1 MASLSLRDRDAIV
14 TREGLIFRVFGYSHP
29 PDAFVC
35 DAEYASAK
43 IFTSN
48 DPRAPRNGGNQRFY
62 KFYNDEGLKLVFSQ
76 FPQYTVFHEMLG
88 QKVVG
93 MKQDDIAE
101 ARKPEARLQALIEA
115 GSKDELEDAMQ
126 RVLNIVLHGSGLSAK
141 NFGVFGSML
150 HGFHHP
156 KFSDID
162 LVVYGRTENAKTR
175 ETLEALY
182 ADSLSGFRNEFG
194 TDEAMNGKRWR
205 FKNYSVEEF
214 MWHQKR
220 KQIYGL
226 FDDAE
231 SGRTIK
237 AEFEPVK
244 AWSEIVSEYDPE
256 ARILQKGWVKINAR
270 VTADADA
277 PFIPSVY
284 AIEPLEVVSGA
295 KEAFEAVR
303 VYSYMEEFR
312 LQAQRDEVVCVEGN
326 LEEVVSPKGSF
337 HQVTLTYCP
346 RYYEQ
351 VLKVL
356 PQTCDSTI

>member
-1 MASLSLRDRDAIV
+1 MAPLTLRDRDAIF

-29 PDAFVC
+29 QNAFVC

-48 DPRAPRNGGNQRFY
+48 DPRAPRNGGNQLFY

-93 MKQDDIAE
+93 VNQADVAE
-101 ARKPEARLQALIEA
+101 ARKPEERLQALV
-115 GSKDELEDAMQ
+115 GTNPKDELVDAMQ
-126 RVLNIVLHGSGLSAK
+126 RVLGIVLQSSSLSAK

-162 LVVYGRTENAKTR
+162 LIVYGKKENAKMR
-175 ETLEALY
+175 EILEALY
-182 ADSLSGFRNEFG
+182 ADDVSGFRNEFG
-194 TDEAMNGKRWR
+194 TDEAMRGKRWR
-205 FKNYSVEEF
+205 FKNYSVKEF
-214 MWHQKR
+214 VWHQRR

-226 FDDAE
+226 FDDAQ
-231 SGRTIK
+231 SGRTLK
-237 AEFEPVK
+237 VEFEPVK
-244 AWSEIVSEYDPE
+244 AWSEIASEYDPE
-256 ARILQKGWVKINAR
+256 ARIVQKGWVKINAR
-270 VTADADA
+270 VVDDADA

-284 AIEPLEVVSGA
+284 GIEPLEVLSGTR
-295 KEAFEAVR
+295 EALEAVR
-303 VYSYMEEFR
+303 VFSYMEEFR
-312 LQAQRDEVVCVEGN
+312 LQAQKDETICVEGN
-326 LEEVVSPKGSF
+326 LEEVVSPKGRF
-337 HQVTLTYCP
+337 HQITLTYCP

-351 VLKVL
+351 VLKAK
-356 PQTCDSTI
+356 PQTCDSTM

>member
-1 MASLSLRDRDAIV
+1 LASLNLRDRDAIL

-29 PDAFVC
+29 PNAYIC

-43 IFTSN
+43 IFTST
-48 DPRAPRNGGNQRFY
+48 DPRAPRTGGNQLFY
-62 KFYNDEGLKLVFSQ
+62 KFYNDEGLKLVFNN
-76 FPQYTVFHEMLG
+76 FPQYTVIHKMLR

-93 MKQDDIAE
+93 VNQADVAE
-101 ARKPEARLQALIEA
+101 ARKPEKRLLELLETEP
-115 GSKDELEDAMQ
+115 KDKLVDAMQ
-126 RVLNIVLHGSGLSAK
+126 RVLNAALHHSGLSVE

-156 KFSDID
+156 DFSDID
-162 LVVYGRTENAKTR
+162 LVVYGRKENAKMR

-182 ADSLSGFRNEFG
+182 ADDASGFRNEFG
-194 TDEAMNGKRWR
+194 TDEAMQGKQWR
-205 FKNYSVEEF
+205 FKNYSVKEF
-214 MWHQKR
+214 VWHQKR

-231 SGRTIK
+231 SGRIIK

-244 AWSEIVSEYDPE
+244 AWSEITSEYHPE
-256 ARILQKGWVKINAR
+256 TRILQKGWVKLNAR

-284 AIEPLEVVSGA
+284 AIEPLEVVSGTR
-295 KEAFEAVR
+295 EALEAVR
-303 VYSYMEEFR
+303 VFSYMEEFR
-312 LQAQRDEVVCVEGN
+312 LQAQKDEKVIVEGN

-351 VLKVL
+351 VLKV
-356 PQTCDSTI
+356 T

>member
-1 MASLSLRDRDAIV
+1 LAGLNLRDRDAIL

-29 PDAFVC
+29 PNAYIC
-35 DAEYASAK
+35 DAEYAAASV
-43 IFTSN
+43 FTST
-48 DPRAPRNGGNQRFY
+48 DSRAPRTGGSQLFY

-93 MKQDDIAE
+93 VNQADVAE
-101 ARKPEARLQALIEA
+101 ARKPEERLQALVGKEP
-115 GSKDELEDAMQ
+115 KDELVDAMQ
-126 RVLNIVLHGSGLSAK
+126 RALDIVLQRSGLSVK

-156 KFSDID
+156 RFSDID
-162 LVVYGRTENAKTR
+162 LVVYGKKENAKVR

-182 ADSLSGFRNEFG
+182 ADGASGFRNEFG
-194 TDEAMNGKRWR
+194 TDEAMQGKRWR
-205 FKNYSVEEF
+205 FKNYSVKEF
-214 MWHQKR
+214 IWHQKR

-231 SGRTIK
+231 SRRIIK

-244 AWSEIVSEYDPE
+244 AWSKISSEYDPE
-256 ARILQKGWVKINAR
+256 TRIVRKGWVKISAR

-284 AIEPLEVVSGA
+284 GIEPLEVVSGTR
-295 KEAFEAVR
+295 EALEAVR
-303 VYSYMEEFR
+303 VFSYMEEFR
-312 LQAQRDEVVCVEGN
+312 LQAQRDETVLVEGG
-326 LEEVVSPKGSF
+326 LEEVISPKERF
-337 HQVTLTYCP
+337 YQIALTYCP

-351 VLKVL
+351 VLKAANS
-356 PQTCDSTI
+356 PTR